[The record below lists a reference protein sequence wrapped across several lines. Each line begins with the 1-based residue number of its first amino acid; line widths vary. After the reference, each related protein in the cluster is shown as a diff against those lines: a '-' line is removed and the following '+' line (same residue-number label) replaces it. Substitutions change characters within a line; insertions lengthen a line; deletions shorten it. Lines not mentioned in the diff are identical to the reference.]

1 MGNSGVRSSA
11 PAANLAGLHVGGAA
25 PVRIV
30 GVINVSPE
38 SFFSGSV
45 ARTERALA
53 RRAEQM
59 VAEGADI
66 LDIGAMS
73 TAPYLETEVSIDEER
88 ERMVRAVRCV
98 RQAVS
103 VPISAD
109 TARARVAA
117 AALDAG
123 AAILNDVHG
132 LRRDRAMR
140 DVARYSGGLIAMANE
155 ARPGGSGR
163 IGMVRSLLRR
173 SLELADSA
181 GIARAQIVLDPGIG
195 FFRQCRRPWH
205 EIDITLIAELGGLLP
220 LGRPLLVG
228 LSRKSFLGI
237 LTGRKRAEDRLHGSL
252 AATALAVAHGAALV
266 RCHDVAATVDA
277 VRVAEAI
284 RRPGAV
290 AVSPPR

>member
-1 MGNSGVRSSA
+1 MANSGVRTSA
-11 PAANLAGLHVGGAA
+11 PEANLAGLRVGGSA

-38 SFFSGSV
+38 SFFAGSV
-45 ARTERALA
+45 ARGERALA

-59 VAEGADI
+59 VAAGADV

-73 TAPYLETEVSIDEER
+73 TAPYRETEVSVDEER
-88 ERMVRAVRCV
+88 ERMVRAVRWV
-98 RQAVS
+98 RRAVS

-140 DVARYSGGLIAMANE
+140 DVARYAGGLIAMANE
-155 ARPGGSGR
+155 ERPGGSGR
-163 IGMVRSLLRR
+163 LGMVRTSLRR
-173 SLELADSA
+173 SLELADRA

-195 FFRQCRRPWH
+195 FFRHSRRRWH
-205 EIDITLIAELGGLLP
+205 EVDVTLIAELGALLP

-228 LSRKSFLGI
+228 LSRKSFLGF
-237 LTGRKRAEDRLHGSL
+237 LTGRDRAEDRLYGSL

-284 RRPGAV
+284 RGARAA
-290 AVSPPR
+290 AVTPSR